1 MATRVEINSALA
13 SLTTIP
19 DLNEITSEDKTQRT
33 YINPLLD
40 ASNKAGLPS
49 NPSTPIILEEKNKF
63 GSTWRPA
70 TVPTPGSR
78 PRLSPKPFSKD
89 KPSDTFANV
98 KPPVTALKPNNFVP
112 KFSVYGQPTEEMT
125 SAKVLSGDVPLLVD
139 QKLIENESKGN
150 NELVTNVTFY
160 SSPSRN
166 TVILF
171 ETASTEKSKVNL
183 TRGKI
188 SVEEHRTLGT
198 VQTKEW
204 QCNAKPE
211 MISQLSVTSRK
222 PEGGLHRQISFSSDP
237 RPVSWNPHQSDEK
250 NDTYEDPIGERTKDV
265 AKYANSEVGL
275 LTEVQR
281 KLNHR
286 PVSAVF
292 LESLKDQ
299 KCSNLEVSKEKSPTE
314 KSWVRKP
321 RPLSMDLTAKFENKD
336 VSLCRKTC
344 PSDAIKENLPG
355 IHFTDI
361 DSQEQSEMRPK
372 VEEIELNKG
381 DPSKSNLKCNNED
394 IDFLDVKNK
403 SSEQNQKVFPEDLD
417 SSSPN
422 YSKDLI
428 QISAKDKKYPWET
441 KQKSKD
447 EQNEKKI
454 DIVTN
459 LHGSEKKKEMANN
472 KSKTI
477 KEVEILDQKETSRVL
492 VSANSTDSSKKENK
506 TLRGSVKKHI
516 RLFAGSE
523 SSITPMD
530 TEPLP
535 AATERENR
543 NVNIQQRIREL
554 TTENTDVKP
563 GNLRRS
569 LKSRPLSADLTKKFS
584 SPASTNEIKPE
595 KPTELNSD
603 VTSETQE
610 NQKIKEMT
618 PPPGT
623 DCSETCA
630 IGNQWKPRQTVQIS
644 EKADQIE
651 RKGSFLRERQNV
663 SLQSENSVSAK
674 NNFEKKLKPTT
685 PAENVHVKTVRAT
698 MFDHNVQRHNV
709 AAGHPVIDPT
719 RKLTNE
725 FEGKYDVV
733 TLLGHNRRSGMEK
746 KLQEKTS
753 SKRECH
759 GQSGVS
765 GYVAD
770 AEKCG
775 KTTYLNEDKKIA
787 HAVPVEK
794 HSSCEKCEKPTPKHV
809 EDSLIY
815 QRIEPRYE
823 ILQTFGERALSE
835 AITVV
840 PEDKAVT
847 LKTRK
852 SSVKEKR
859 KPDGNVLHPDHL
871 CGLDNKTDPLKESSF
886 ISETKDMLD
895 TSTKKFTF
903 REPKDVFHSKCTF
916 HEQITES
923 NKNQSEQVF
932 ITEKSSYA
940 TNKSKD
946 LGIANEKMTQL
957 RPEMQ
962 REKNDLSC
970 INKTESSNV
979 TKYFSERAGIKPVRT
994 DGYESR
1000 ADLGQDVSST
1010 SANKHGSHISVP
1022 GNNQLYKPSVDP
1034 HPSTEVITADKQKS
1048 RVFGL
1053 RKYAD
1058 SICVRKDLGLDVA
1071 ALENERDKLRV
1082 VEPEEKV
1089 RKTSSSVSDLKIS
1102 ERWRRKTLPQDS
1114 SKQEEVIPLTQESI
1128 KRLSRTDSLQFDE
1141 GAIKKKSKRNKDGIE
1156 SKEVNQT
1163 VSISPD
1169 DYLKK
1174 QVSPFEPKATYFAV
1188 TYQIP
1193 DKTEKSSVSTV
1204 NANENNQIPTE
1215 VESAPVT
1222 LNSGSSRRSNP
1233 TSQQSYKNV
1242 RSIHC
1247 KDKSLEACVNKHWV
1261 KEEEQDILSLKNI
1274 YPVLGEDDNRR
1285 SCERGLDH
1293 TKEKIIDV
1301 DAFLLKQGL
1310 KNTIQPD
1317 LKGSGGKV
1325 FSYHE
1330 PKSTLHFRHLHKD
1343 SELFTQNMF
1352 GENSHDAFRVKTED
1366 RYRSR
1371 VLDIDALMAE
1381 YKEESIKTSNIQEEK
1396 DNQFSEDPNM
1406 FYWEKSKYKKN
1417 VADKIPHS
1425 YNWKDWKNLD
1435 QSASITKQGICAE
1448 EHRRPENL
1456 TLHENSKEKLESCSQ
1471 EWSKQKSKDRKFSP
1485 PHWGKPSSLSD
1496 KLINSP
1502 ADTTG
1507 TRKKTFII
1515 DEDQGKNLTSRL
1527 QSAKYTNNKVLPA
1540 NPISVDQKLEVS
1552 LASNFSPDGGG
1563 SSGGLLQKKVFT
1575 KQQFTEMSVDDDRH
1589 KNVTRSSVNKN
1600 KESANKTSHESD
1612 FSNMKSKAEWN
1623 DRTSGFGNAL
1633 PDLKRSYS
1641 EKNHPAKARGS
1652 MPLREEAKERRDQPQ
1667 FRQSFPLE
1675 SEENRLKKRSAYQ
1688 QESFCHENKKDSEK
1702 EWTKQ
1707 NSDRSGGK
1715 DLTVVPIQRRSHSFY
1730 KDRRAHHWTDQL
1742 RQCFARQPPEAKDTD
1757 TLVQEADSQYGTWS
1771 EQRHSGDSFVPESPS
1786 SESNV
1791 VSTRKQPPNSR
1802 LSSLSSQTEPA
1813 SMIDQHHSLK
1823 DQRSTSL
1830 DRSSTDMDSTD
1841 GIEGPLPADTYPEE
1855 KTIDFSFIDQTSIL
1869 DSSVLKTRVQLSK
1882 RIRHRPPSSHSLR
1895 RSRQIESENKLS
1907 AMQETD
1913 STWMFKDSTEEKST
1927 KQEESDEEEKIHR
1940 TERSSA
1946 VQPQRLPVFPGMD
1959 HSVLKAQLR
1968 KRQEPESPSEINS
1981 AQLFKSQFQ
1990 QGAPGGRVLPSSAEK
2005 ENRSEEMSPQWLKEL
2020 KSKKRQSQHENQ
2032 V

>member
-1 MATRVEINSALA
+1 MATRVEINSALS

-40 ASNKAGLPS
+40 ASNKAGQPS
-49 NPSTPIILEEKNKF
+49 NPSAPIILEEKNKF

-70 TVPTPGSR
+70 TMPTPGSR
-78 PRLSPKPFSKD
+78 PRLSPKPFSKE

-98 KPPVTALKPNNFVP
+98 KPPVTALKPSNFVP

-150 NELVTNVTFY
+150 NELVTNVAFY

-183 TRGKI
+183 TQGKI
-188 SVEEHRTLGT
+188 SVDEHRTLGT
-198 VQTKEW
+198 IQTKEW
-204 QCNAKPE
+204 QGNAKPE
-211 MISQLSVTSRK
+211 MISQPSVTSRK
-222 PEGGLHRQISFSSDP
+222 PEGGLHRQISFSSDL

-250 NDTYEDPIGERTKDV
+250 KDTCEDPIGERTNDV

-281 KLNHR
+281 KLKHR

-299 KCSNLEVSKEKSPTE
+299 KHSNLEVSEEKSPTE

-336 VSLCRKTC
+336 LSLCKKTC
-344 PSDAIKENLPG
+344 PSDEIKENVPV

-361 DSQEQSEMRPK
+361 GYQEQSEMRSK
-372 VEEIELNKG
+372 AEEIELNKG
-381 DPSKSNLKCNNED
+381 DPSKSNLKCNNQD

-403 SSEQNQKVFPEDLD
+403 SSEQNQKVFPKDLD

-422 YSKDLI
+422 YTKDLI

-447 EQNEKKI
+447 EQNEKKM
-454 DIVTN
+454 DIATN
-459 LHGSEKKKEMANN
+459 LHGSEKNKEMANN

-477 KEVEILDQKETSRVL
+477 KEVEILAQKETSRIL
-492 VSANSTDSSKKENK
+492 ASENSTDSSKKENK

-523 SSITPMD
+523 SSTTPMD
-530 TEPLP
+530 TEPLL

-610 NQKIKEMT
+610 NQKSKEMK

-623 DCSETCA
+623 DCTETCA
-630 IGNQWKPRQTVQIS
+630 IGNQWKPQQTVKIS
-644 EKADQIE
+644 EKAGQIE
-651 RKGSFLRERQNV
+651 RKGSFLRERQNF
-663 SLQSENSVSAK
+663 SLQGENSVSSK

-685 PAENVHVKTVRAT
+685 PAEKTHLKTVRAT

-709 AAGHPVIDPT
+709 AAGHPVFDPT

-725 FEGKYDVV
+725 FEGKHDVV

-746 KLQEKTS
+746 ELQEKTS
-753 SKRECH
+753 SKREYH
-759 GQSGVS
+759 SQSDVS

-770 AEKCG
+770 AEKRG
-775 KTTYLNEDKKIA
+775 KTIYLNEDKKIA

-794 HSSCEKCEKPTPKHV
+794 YSSCEKCEKPTPKHV

-847 LKTRK
+847 LRTRK
-852 SSVKEKR
+852 SSVKEKI
-859 KPDGNVLHPDHL
+859 KPDGNVLHADQL
-871 CGLDNKTDPLKESSF
+871 CGLDNKTDPLKEGSF
-886 ISETKDMLD
+886 ISETKDTLE
-895 TSTKKFTF
+895 TSTKKFTS
-903 REPKDVFHSKCTF
+903 REPKDIFNSKCTF
-916 HEQITES
+916 HEQITEY
-923 NKNQSEQVF
+923 NKNQSKLVF
-932 ITEKSSYA
+932 VTEKSSYA

-957 RPEMQ
+957 HPEMQ
-962 REKNDLSC
+962 KEKNEISC
-970 INKTESSNV
+970 TDKTASSNV

-1000 ADLGQDVSST
+1000 ADLGQDVIST
-1010 SANKHGSHISVP
+1010 SANKHGSQISVP
-1022 GNNQLYKPSVDP
+1022 GYSQLYKPSMDQ
-1034 HPSTEVITADKQKS
+1034 HPSTEVITADKEKS
-1048 RVFGL
+1048 RIFGL
-1053 RKYAD
+1053 RKYPD
-1058 SICVRKDLGLDVA
+1058 SNCVRKDLGLDVA
-1071 ALENERDKLRV
+1071 ALENERDKLRL

-1089 RKTSSSVSDLKIS
+1089 RRTSSSVSDLKIS
-1102 ERWRRKTLPQDS
+1102 DRWRRKTLPQDS
-1114 SKQEEVIPLTQESI
+1114 STPEEVSPLTQESI
-1128 KRLSRTDSLQFDE
+1128 KRLNRIDSLQFDE
-1141 GAIKKKSKRNKDGIE
+1141 GAIKKKSKRSKDGIE
-1156 SKEVNQT
+1156 STEVNQT
-1163 VSISPD
+1163 ISVSPD

-1193 DKTEKSSVSTV
+1193 DKKEKSSVSTV
-1204 NANENNQIPTE
+1204 NANENNQITTA
-1215 VESAPVT
+1215 VESAPIN
-1222 LNSGSSRRSNP
+1222 LNSSSSRRSNP

-1242 RSIHC
+1242 LSTHC
-1247 KDKSLEACVNKHWV
+1247 KDKSLEECVNKHWV
-1261 KEEEQDILSLKNI
+1261 KEEEQDILSLKKI
-1274 YPVLGEDDNRR
+1274 YPVLGEDDNRW

-1293 TKEKIIDV
+1293 AKEKIIDV

-1310 KNTIQPD
+1310 KNTIQTD

-1325 FSYHE
+1325 SSYHE
-1330 PKSTLHFRHLHKD
+1330 PKSTLPFRRLHKD
-1343 SELFTQNMF
+1343 SELFTQKKF
-1352 GENSHDAFRVKTED
+1352 GENSRDVFRVKTED

-1381 YKEESIKTSNIQEEK
+1381 YKEEYIKASDIQEKK
-1396 DNQFSEDPNM
+1396 DDQFSEDQSM

-1417 VADKIPHS
+1417 VADKIPHN

-1435 QSASITKQGICAE
+1435 QSASITKQGTCAE
-1448 EHRRPENL
+1448 EHCRPENL

-1502 ADTTG
+1502 ADTIG

-1515 DEDQGKNLTSRL
+1515 DEDQGNNLTSRL
-1527 QSAKYTNNKVLPA
+1527 QNAKYTNNKVQPA
-1540 NPISVDQKLEVS
+1540 NLISVDQKLEVS
-1552 LASNFSPDGGG
+1552 LTSNSSPDGGSG
-1563 SSGGLLQKKVFT
+1563 GGLLRKKLFT
-1575 KQQFTEMSVDDDRH
+1575 KQQFTEMSVDDNWH
-1589 KNVTRSSVNKN
+1589 KNITRSSVNKN
-1600 KESANKTSHESD
+1600 KENANKTSHESD

-1623 DRTSGFGNAL
+1623 DYTSGFGNAL

-1641 EKNHPAKARGS
+1641 EKSRPAKARGS
-1652 MPLREEAKERRDQPQ
+1652 MPLMQEAKERRDQHQ

-1688 QESFCHENKKDSEK
+1688 QESFSHENIKDSEK

-1715 DLTVVPIQRRSHSFY
+1715 DLTLVPIQRRSHSFY
-1730 KDRRAHHWTDQL
+1730 KDRRAHNWTDQL

-1813 SMIDQHHSLK
+1813 SMIDQHDSSK

-1841 GIEGPLPADTYPEE
+1841 GIVGPLPADTYPEE

-1869 DSSVLKTRVQLSK
+1869 DSSALKTRVQLSK
-1882 RIRHRPPSSHSLR
+1882 RIRHRAPSSHSLR
-1895 RSRQIESENKLS
+1895 RSRRIESENKLS
-1907 AMQETD
+1907 VMQETD

-1927 KQEESDEEEKIHR
+1927 KQEESDEEEKIHQ

-1946 VQPQRLPVFPGMD
+1946 MQPQRLPVFPGMD

-1990 QGAPGGRVLPSSAEK
+1990 QGTPGGRVLPSSAEK